1 MKRIQFT
8 LILLVTFLFS
18 CSKKSEE
25 TPEFYPKPF
34 EINIT
39 ADTSFKFTIKDTD
52 IPILLDS
59 MTLSVISED
68 LYSYSQPGK
77 LFVENISITGGT
89 KVEEFIGKKFS
100 INVPRIKFDTESI
113 IYRPFI
119 STRYVTNQLSNGLK
133 MNDPLKNNLILTEN
147 NKVIVT
153 DGFTLPIK
161 TENLKTNSGPNGNV
175 FFPIDNRRDLIITKA
190 QFNGNERILAI
201 RKDAQIN
208 TKPEIKNYDGKV
220 IPFKETQNFYYI
232 YFYPMTTT
240 TWDDNTAYNGIL
252 FYKGKALNN
261 SAKSSNLHSRRS
273 LDQNRVVIM
282 EINATTDF
290 GIKTKSYN
298 NDSFF

>member
-1 MKRIQFT
+1 MIRFGLFYT
-8 LILLVTFLFS
+8 LLFCLNTPIVWAS
-18 CSKKSEE
+18 YTLADLEVLTQEGNYQEFFSHALDVRPSERQEPWKGMVSKM
-25 TPEFYPKPF
+25 
-34 EINIT
+34 
-39 ADTSFKFTIKDTD
+39 ADA
-52 IPILLDS
+52 
-59 MTLSVISED
+59 
-68 LYSYSQPGK
+68 YGRQ
-77 LFVENISITGGT
+77 
-89 KVEEFIGKKFS
+89 
-100 INVPRIKFDTESI
+100 
-113 IYRPFI
+113 
-119 STRYVTNQLSNGLK
+119 
-133 MNDPLKNNLILTEN
+133 ILTDAE
-147 NKVIVT
+147 
-153 DGFTLPIK
+153 
-161 TENLKTNSGPNGNV
+161 
-175 FFPIDNRRDLIITKA
+175 ITKA